1 MEIVDIRVRHLEA
14 NFIPVKPSL
23 PVSRIRNKLKQLGS
37 KYVFVPADKAG
48 NNVVVV

>member
-1 MEIVDIRVRHLEA
+1 MEIVDIRIKHHEA
-14 NFIPVKPSL
+14 NYVSVNESMPI
-23 PVSRIRNKLKQLGS
+23 SRIRNKLKDLKN